1 MTRFVHT
8 ADWQLGM
15 TLHFLSPESQARYG
29 QARIDAVADIGRIV
43 AEQNCEFVVVSGD
56 VFETSRVSR
65 LVVARACEAMAAIPV
80 PVLLLPGNHDPL
92 DAGSVYTSEYFTAR
106 QPGNVRL
113 LAGNDVERPTSGV
126 EVLGAPWR
134 SKRPLEDLVAAACA
148 DLTHDPTVLR
158 ILVGHGAV
166 DTLDPDRD
174 NPAQISLSQLETSLI
189 ARRIHYVALG
199 DRHST
204 TNVGK
209 TGRVWYSGT
218 QEVTDFDELDPG
230 NVLIVDLAGPTNDEP
245 AGTVHVEPVRLG
257 QWRFLRE
264 HFELSDE
271 TVGDLERWLSAIQD
285 KQRTVVKFSLIGALT
300 LAGYSRLE
308 MILDNYVDLLAGL
321 QRWERHTALVVLPD
335 AGELDELGLSG
346 FAEQTLTQL
355 VNEAVAD
362 DGDVVARDALAL
374 LHRLAGAR

>member
-15 TLHFLSPESQARYG
+15 TRHFLSSESQARYS
-29 QARIDAVADIGRIV
+29 QARIDAVADIGRVV
-43 AEQNCEFVVVSGD
+43 AERNCEFVVVSGD

-65 LVVARACEAMAAIPV
+65 QVVARACEAMATIPV

-92 DAGSVYTSEYFTAR
+92 DAGSVYTSDYFTGR
-106 QPGNVRL
+106 QPSNVRVL
-113 LAGNDVERPTSGV
+113 TGDDIERPLSGV
-126 EVLGAPWR
+126 EVLGAPWL
-134 SKRPLEDLVAAACA
+134 SKRPMVDLVARACA
-148 DLTHDPTVLR
+148 DLTNDPTVLR

-166 DTLDPDRD
+166 DILDPDQD
-174 NPAQISLSQLETSLI
+174 NPAQINLSQLETSLT

-204 TNVGK
+204 TEVGT

-230 NVLIVDLAGPTNDEP
+230 NVLIVDLARPTSDEP
-245 AGTVHVEPVRLG
+245 AGTVRVEPVRLG
-257 QWRFLRE
+257 KWRFLRQQ
-264 HFELSDE
+264 FELSDDS
-271 TVGDLERWLSAIQD
+271 VGDLEQWLSAIPD
-285 KQRTVVKFSLIGALT
+285 KQRTVVKFSLVGALT

-308 MILDNYVDLLAGL
+308 MILDNYADLLAGL

-355 VNEAVAD
+355 VDEAVAG
-362 DGDVVARDALAL
+362 DGDGVARDALAL
-374 LHRLAGAR
+374 LHRLGGAR

>member
-15 TLHFLSPESQARYG
+15 TRHFLSSESQARYS
-29 QARIDAVADIGRIV
+29 QARIDAVADIGRVV
-43 AEQNCEFVVVSGD
+43 AERNCEFVVVSGD

-65 LVVARACEAMAAIPV
+65 QVVARACEAMATIPV

-92 DAGSVYTSEYFTAR
+92 DAGSVYTSDYFTAR
-106 QPGNVRL
+106 QPSNVRVL
-113 LAGNDVERPTSGV
+113 TGNDIERPVSGI

-134 SKRPLEDLVAAACA
+134 SKRPLEDLVARACA

-166 DTLDPDRD
+166 DTLDPDQD
-174 NPAQISLSQLETSLI
+174 NPAQINLSQLETSLT

-204 TNVGK
+204 TEVGT

-218 QEVTDFDELDPG
+218 QEVTDFDELNPG
-230 NVLIVDLAGPTNDEP
+230 NVLIVDLARPTSDEP
-245 AGTVHVEPVRLG
+245 AGTVRVEPLRLG
-257 QWRFLRE
+257 QWRFLRQQ
-264 HFELSDE
+264 FELSDD
-271 TVGDLERWLSAIQD
+271 TVGDLEQWLSAIPD
-285 KQRTVVKFSLIGALT
+285 KQRTVVKFSLVGALT

-355 VNEAVAD
+355 ADEAVAG
-362 DGDVVARDALAL
+362 DGDGVARDALAL